1 MNTPKFKLGA
11 GMQFAN
17 EGSAYG
23 LTLRYQDSYFADG
36 FASTSGEIPS
46 FYTLGVNGKWAVDAL
61 PGMSVGLSIDNI
73 TDVVHKETFLG
84 PEMGRFTKLSIGYD
98 L

>member
-1 MNTPKFKLGA
+1 
-11 GMQFAN
+11 
-17 EGSAYG
+17 
-23 LTLRYQDSYFADG
+23 
-36 FASTSGEIPS
+36 
-46 FYTLGVNGKWAVDAL
+46 
-61 PGMSVGLSIDNI
+61 MSVGLSIDNI